1 MSLVATPGASNAN
14 SYATVAEADAYH
26 ATRLHSETWLDA
38 TASEKTAALIMATR
52 LLDAFYSNPAI
63 NHAIGTVA
71 PPKNTIWAWT
81 GTASTSTQVLCW
93 PRIGMLNRNGFA
105 IDSAII
111 PQELKDAVS
120 EFGWQLLGTD
130 RTLDNEIDSKGIT
143 QVTAGPI
150 TLKFKEDQYSKV
162 MPDAVQGLLVPS
174 WIVYIYGTLPA
185 VFQVL

>member
-26 ATRLHSETWLDA
+26 VTRLHSETWSDA
-38 TASEKTAALIMATR
+38 SATEKTAALIMATR
-52 LLDAFYSNPAI
+52 LLDAYYSNPYI
-63 NHAIGTVA
+63 HHAIGTVA

-81 GTASTSTQVLCW
+81 GNASGSTQSLCW
-93 PRIGMLNRNGFA
+93 PRSGMFNRNGYL
-105 IDSAII
+105 IDSALI
-111 PQELKDAVS
+111 PQELKDAIA
-120 EFGWQLLGTD
+120 EFAWQLLGTD
-130 RTLDNEIDSKGIT
+130 RTLDNEVDTKGIT

-162 MPDAVQGLLVPS
+162 MPDAVQGLLIPS
-174 WIVYIYGTLPA
+174 WIVYIYGVLPP